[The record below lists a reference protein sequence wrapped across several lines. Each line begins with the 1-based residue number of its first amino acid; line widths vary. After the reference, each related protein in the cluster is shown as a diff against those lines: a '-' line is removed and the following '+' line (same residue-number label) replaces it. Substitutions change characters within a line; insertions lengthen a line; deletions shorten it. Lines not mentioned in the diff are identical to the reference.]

1 MGKFEELRKKYD
13 DDRTTYDAIDKEY
26 NAIMYKRISADIA
39 AQFSLRDIV
48 TAILEEVTVGEVD
61 LYKGVAV
68 KYFGIDGVFIF
79 DKATVDSVRVGF
91 YELTKSGKVSAK
103 EKTYF
108 TFYFDRKTGD
118 INFDGEIIGTPEKV
132 VEYLKNNSTIT
143 FK

>member
-1 MGKFEELRKKYD
+1 MNKFEELKKKYD
-13 DDRTTYDAIDKEY
+13 DAITKYDEIDKEY
-26 NAIMYKRISADIA
+26 NAIRSKRISADIA
-39 AQFSLRDIV
+39 AQFAIRDIV
-48 TAILEEVTVGEVD
+48 TAILEDVTGGKVD

-68 KYFGIDGVFIF
+68 KYFGIDGVFTYEE
-79 DKATVDSVRVGF
+79 ANVDSVRIGF

-103 EKTYF
+103 KKTYF